1 MKILTII
8 AAIVL
13 VLHGLIHLMGTAA
26 YLKLAVI
33 PQLPYKTT
41 VLDGRWELGAS
52 GIAVYGGLWAI
63 AAIGFIVAA
72 VALLASWNWWQPLL
86 IVVTLL
92 SLALTALDWGVAYTG
107 VIVNIVILGILWL
120 GPRLSGWVSR

>member
-1 MKILTII
+1 MKIFTII
-8 AAIVL
+8 GASVL

-33 PQLPYKTT
+33 EQLPYKTT
-41 VLDGRWELGAS
+41 LLGGRWDLGAS
-52 GIAVYGGLWAI
+52 GIAVYGALWAI

-72 VALLASWNWWQPLL
+72 VALLAGWNWWQPLL

-107 VIVNIVILGILWL
+107 VIVNIVILALLWL
-120 GPRLSGWVSR
+120 GPRIPTWVSR

>member
-92 SLALTALDWGVAYTG
+92 SLALTALDWDVAYAG